1 MKQHLISLLCMFCIM
16 AASAPA
22 FAQQDGG
29 SRTTVSGKVT
39 DSDGLSVIGA
49 VVMASSG
56 EAATTDEN
64 GNYSLTVKDLQTATL
79 EFSCLGYGTV
89 TEPVSGR
96 NVVNVT
102 METDNLMLEE
112 TVVVGYG
119 VQKKVNLTGSV
130 SAIDFSGIAD
140 NRTIVS
146 TSSALAGLA
155 AGMSVMQGS
164 GQPGQ
169 DKATIRIR
177 GNGSFTTGD
186 NLDANAPLVLVD
198 GIEWSMDDVNPN
210 DIASISVL
218 KDAASAAIYGT
229 RAANGV
235 ILITT
240 KNGVEGKPR
249 ISYSYKGILQMP
261 YTEMHFV
268 SDYARYMELLNES
281 CDNVRTSRRFSQSN
295 IDLWREK
302 ALDPYGLTE
311 QGVPNYAAY
320 PNTDWFEELFET
332 GYSQEHNLSVSGGT
346 KSVRYMISMGYL
358 DNEGVMGRFGIDSGT
373 RKFNF
378 RTNVEADVTK
388 WFTMGTR
395 IFGQRQEYGLA
406 NVESAFG
413 ALYMTTPGL
422 YVGDINAW
430 GTPVLEGEESANANN
445 IFRNLYGTGG
455 YNVTT
460 RVNGSVYAKIRP
472 YKGVSIEGTFNY
484 SPSFG
489 ERHSYSVPNGT
500 WDYLTNTRKTSTNLA
515 DAQVVDRMSRNYNMS
530 SEILARYDN
539 TFGDHTLGVL
549 LGYSATEYQSWG
561 FGTTKKGA
569 TDWSLNDA
577 STYSEILSTS
587 STPRAGWGLRS
598 YFGRINYSYKDKYL
612 FEANLRADGSSKF
625 GSNNRYGYFPSF
637 SAGWKIH
644 EEPFMESTR
653 GWLSSLK
660 LRASW
665 GQAGNNMGIGNY
677 AWQALYE
684 VEEVVVDGED
694 SKGLFIASLSNA
706 DLKWET
712 TATTDIGLDM
722 GFFSDRLTAEVDY
735 YLKRTTDILYI
746 PPIYLTMGQVDGVP
760 ANLGAVN
767 NQGIELTVNWRSSIG
782 KNFNYYVGANFAF
795 NKNKVTKFKGP
806 LEKGWT
812 DGKYSNNLADVAA
825 NWGQGKLAEGH
836 PLGEHY
842 LLRVYSGNGKGYQGG
857 AVDPNAGPVDG
868 MIRTETDFQ
877 WVQAM
882 LDSGYT
888 FDGKNALSPNQLWYG
903 DLLYADRDGDGNYG
917 DDDDMDFNGHTGTPA
932 YNLGINLGFS
942 WKGFDFSMTWAG
954 AFGFWI
960 IYNSNYYNGS
970 TMSTGYGLIERVAD
984 DHYFYDPDN
993 PSDSRTNI
1001 GGTYPRLTYGTSL
1014 SNRKSS
1020 EFYEYRGDYMK
1031 LKNVQ
1036 LGYTLPEKI
1045 TRKFLVQQLRFF
1057 VSGENLLTI
1066 TGFPGLDPEIGAE
1079 VGYPLMRQVTFG
1091 AQITF

>member
-177 GNGSFTTGD
+177 GNGSFTVSDG
-186 NLDANAPLVLVD
+186 LDANAPLVLVD
-198 GIEWSMDDVNPN
+198 GVEWSMDDVNPN

-240 KNGVEGKPR
+240 KSGVEGKPR

-268 SDYARYMELLNES
+268 SDYARYMELMNEA
-281 CDNVRTSRRFSQSN
+281 CENVGTNGRFTQPN

-320 PNTDWFEELFET
+320 PNTDWFEELFQT

-346 KSVRYMISMGYL
+346 KAVRYMISMGYL
-358 DNEGVMGRFGIDSGT
+358 DNGGVMGRFGLDSGT
-373 RKFNF
+373 RKMNF
-378 RTNVEADVTK
+378 RTNLEADVTK
-388 WFTMGTR
+388 WFTIGTR

-406 NVESAFG
+406 NVSSAFG
-413 ALYMTTPGL
+413 ALYATTPGV
-422 YVGDINAW
+422 YPGDVNAW
-430 GTPVLEGEESANANN
+430 GTPALEGEESTNANN
-445 IFRNLYGTGG
+445 PFRNMNGAGG
-455 YNVTT
+455 YNVAT
-460 RVNGSVYAKIRP
+460 RINGSVYAKIRP
-472 YKGVSIEGTFNY
+472 YKGVSLEGTFNY
-484 SPSFG
+484 SPTFS
-489 ERHSYSVPNGT
+489 ERNSYTVPNGT
-500 WDYLTNTRKTSTNLA
+500 WDYISNTRKTTTQLA
-515 DAQVVDRMSRNYNMS
+515 DAQLIQNMSRNYYLS
-530 SEILARYDN
+530 SELLARYDN
-539 TFGDHTLGVL
+539 TFGDHTIGVL
-549 LGYSATEYQSWG
+549 LGYSAMEYQSWG
-561 FGTTKKGA
+561 FGVNKKGA
-569 TDWSLNDA
+569 TDWTLHDA

-587 STPRAGWGLRS
+587 STARAGWGLRS
-598 YFGRINYSYKDKYL
+598 YFGRINWSFMDKYL

-625 GSNNRYGYFPSF
+625 GINNRYGWFPSF

-665 GQAGNNMGIGNY
+665 GQAGSNMGIGNY
-677 AWQALYE
+677 AWQALYQ

-694 SKGLFIASLSNA
+694 SKGLFIKSLSNN

-712 TATTDIGLDM
+712 TSTTDIGLDM
-722 GFFSDRLTAEVDY
+722 GFFNSRLTAELDY

-767 NQGIELTVNWRSSIG
+767 NQGVEITVNWKSSIG

-795 NKNKVTKFKGP
+795 NKNMVTKFKGP
-806 LEKGWT
+806 LTKEWR
-812 DGKYSNNLADVAA
+812 DGTYHNNLADVTS

-842 LLRVYSGNGKGYQGG
+842 LLRVYKGSGKGYQGG
-857 AVDPNAGPVDG
+857 AVDPGAGPVDG

-888 FDGKNALSPNQLWYG
+888 FSGKSALSPDQLWYG
-903 DLLYADRDGDGNYG
+903 DLIYEDRDGDMNHG

-942 WKGFDFSMTWAG
+942 WKGLDFNMTWAG

-960 IYNSNYYNGS
+960 IYNSDYYNAS
-970 TMSTGYGLIERVAD
+970 TMQSGYGLIDRVAN

-993 PSDSRTNI
+993 PGDARTNI
-1001 GGTYPRLTYGTSL
+1001 SGTYPRLTYGTAL
-1014 SNRKSS
+1014 SNRASS
-1020 EFYEYRGDYMK
+1020 EFYEYRGDYLK

-1045 TRKFLVQQLRFF
+1045 TRKFFVQQLRFF

-1066 TGFPGLDPEIGAE
+1066 TGFPGLDPEIGAD